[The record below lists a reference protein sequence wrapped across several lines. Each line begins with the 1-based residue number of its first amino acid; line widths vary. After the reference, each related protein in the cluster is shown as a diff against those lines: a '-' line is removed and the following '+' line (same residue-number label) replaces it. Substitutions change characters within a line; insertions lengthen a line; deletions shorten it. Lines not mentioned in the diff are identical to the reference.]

1 MEQLEYINWLF
12 YAIMGGFGY
21 MLKRELNTKD
31 EQIKVLNDA
40 VTEIRRDYLHRDDFK
55 EFKQELRDMFIDIK
69 EDIRSLK
76 ARSEKS

>member
-76 ARSEKS
+76 ARGEKS